1 MTGNL
6 NAAMSLIASAQRFWD
21 SVRFWRG
28 AAIVLAT
35 AACALLVA
43 AVVAREP
50 PNFANRPVI
59 AVLRDTG
66 QHPGWSVRLASSAD
80 QIAVDS
86 EGPPP
91 PPPGETYQLWIA
103 GHETVAAQ
111 PLGLLPMSGR
121 KIFAES
127 PTNIRLLTGSGELW
141 VTLEKA
147 TGTLAE
153 APSTPPVFRATLKKR
168 S

>member
-1 MTGNL
+1 
-6 NAAMSLIASAQRFWD
+6 MSLIASVQRFWD
-21 SVRFWRG
+21 SARFWRS

-50 PNFANRPVI
+50 PNFAERPVI
-59 AVLRDTG
+59 AVLRDAG
-66 QHPGWSVRLASSAD
+66 QRPGWSVRLAGSAD

-91 PPPGETYQLWIA
+91 PPSGKTYQLWIA
-103 GHETVAAQ
+103 GREKVAAQ

-127 PTNIRLLTGSGELW
+127 PANIRLLMDSGELW
-141 VTLEKA
+141 VTLEAA
-147 TGTLAE
+147 TGTLAG
-153 APSTPPVFRATLKKR
+153 APSTPPVFHAALEKR